1 MQEDHKPTRR
11 AELDPSPLSR
21 PRAFGSRGFIM
32 VMLLVFIAAMGIFL
46 TVAMPNVATEVQ
58 RDQEAELIF
67 RGEAIAQAI
76 RVYKTRTGGYPLTL
90 EALTK
95 LRPRILRKLYLDP
108 MTGGGGHEG
117 EWDLITAVQP
127 GASGDKTGLPIVGVK
142 SYCQKDSKR
151 IYQDKDLIS
160 DWAFSA
166 ADNLLGIPGAAAAAT
181 AATLLSGAPA
191 EDKGGVDPSAL
202 TAPTTARVPAAPPA
216 PQPQLQPP
224 VQQTG
229 QAPAPAP
236 AQPGSDAPATPPPT
250 EPPAQPPTQTPAQ
263 PADPSQPAVPNL
275 APMGAN

>member
-1 MQEDHKPTRR
+1 M
-11 AELDPSPLSR
+11 A
-21 PRAFGSRGFIM
+21 
-32 VMLLVFIAAMGIFL
+32 MLLVFIAAMGIFL
-46 TVAMPNVATEVQ
+46 TVAMPNVATEIQ

-142 SYCQKDSKR
+142 SRCQKDSKR

-166 ADNLLGIPGAAAAAT
+166 ADNLLGIPGAGAAAT

-191 EDKGGVDPSAL
+191 VDKGGVDPSAL
-202 TAPTTARVPAAPPA
+202 TAPTTPRTPPTQQQGQQQG
-216 PQPQLQPP
+216 QPSGQPSD
-224 VQQTG
+224 QQTG
-229 QAPAPAP
+229 QAPAPVP
-236 AQPGSDAPATPPPT
+236 AQPGSETPTTQPPNQPTAQPTAPA
-250 EPPAQPPTQTPAQ
+250 ANSSQ
-263 PADPSQPAVPNL
+263 PADANPPSGVPNP

>member
-11 AELDPSPLSR
+11 ADLDPSPLSR
-21 PRAFGSRGFIM
+21 PRALGSRGFIM

-46 TVAMPNVATEVQ
+46 TEVQ